1 MNLSEFDVIKRYV
14 QEACVFC
21 NAKTFSFSVS
31 KKSATFQIDDPM
43 TKAPSGMLAAKVGK
57 YVVREMHSRGWN
69 VVTEA
74 SVKGNLTVAFK
85 QDRQ

>member
-1 MNLSEFDVIKRYV
+1 MELNEFDVIRRYV
-14 QEACVFC
+14 QEACLFC
-21 NAKTFSFSVS
+21 NAKTFYFSVS
-31 KKSATFQIDDPM
+31 KNSATFQIDDPV
-43 TKAPSGMLAAKVGK
+43 TAAKVGK

-85 QDRQ
+85 

>member
-1 MNLSEFDVIKRYV
+1 MKLNEFDVIRRYV

-21 NAKTFSFSVS
+21 DAEIFNFRVS
-31 KKSATFQIDDPM
+31 KDSATFQIDDPV

-85 QDRQ
+85 

>member
-1 MNLSEFDVIKRYV
+1 MKLNEFDVIRRYV
-14 QEACVFC
+14 REACVFC
-21 NAKTFSFSVS
+21 NAEIFNFSVS
-31 KKSATFQIDDPM
+31 KNSATFQIDDPA

-85 QDRQ
+85 

>member
-1 MNLSEFDVIKRYV
+1 MKLNEFDVIRRYV

-21 NAKTFSFSVS
+21 NAETFNFSVS
-31 KKSATFQIDDPM
+31 KNSATFQIDDPV